1 MRLLAE
7 IPATGGIHMRRLLA
21 LGALIALVAPMPATA
36 APDAPVRVLRSL
48 VYDVSYAAHT
58 RHDKKTSGFNGG
70 YGGDPNGGGP
80 GVGGSGT
87 ASVAMDG
94 SDSGRLTIDIIAATP
109 DGGLVVDVAYAGK
122 LNNAPK
128 MRVALYQ
135 DGRLSADPTKTLGP
149 EALHIL
155 PLLARG
161 FMANRTVEVG
171 ASWTVQAPPPAK
183 GATTYRVSSLD
194 GTNATIALDGSLSV
208 GGVNGFDES
217 DHGTTTYATDLIS
230 PLSYDLNS
238 RIRRQLASDETI
250 TTDAHLVA
258 KLVSDSF
265 VKK

>member
-1 MRLLAE
+1 
-7 IPATGGIHMRRLLA
+7 MRRLLA
-21 LGALIALVAPMPATA
+21 LGVLVALA
-36 APDAPVRVLRSL
+36 APLPAFAAAEAPIRPIRSL
-48 VYDVSYAAHT
+48 VYDVSYSAHS

-70 YGGDPNGGGP
+70 YGGDPNGGSP

-87 ASVAMDG
+87 ASVAMDA
-94 SDSGRLTIDIIAATP
+94 SDSGRLTIDVIAATG
-109 DGGLVVDVAYAGK
+109 DAGLVVDVTYTGR
-122 LNNAPK
+122 LNGQPT
-128 MRVALYQ
+128 MRVALYP
-135 DGRLSADPTKTLGP
+135 DGRITADPSKSLST

-171 ASWTVQAPPPAK
+171 ASWTVPAPAPAK
-183 GATTYRVSSLD
+183 GATTFRVSGVD
-194 GTNATIALDGSLSV
+194 GANATIALDGSISV

-230 PLSYDLNS
+230 PLSYDVTA
-238 RIRRQLASDETI
+238 RIRRQLSGEETI

-258 KLVSDSF
+258 KLVSDTF

>member
-1 MRLLAE
+1 
-7 IPATGGIHMRRLLA
+7 MRRLLA
-21 LGALIALVAPMPATA
+21 LGVFAALAAPLPVFA
-36 APDAPVRVLRSL
+36 APDVPVRPLRSL

-70 YGGDPNGGGP
+70 YGGDPGNGGP

-94 SDSGRLTIDIIAATP
+94 SDSGRLTIDIIAATA
-109 DGGLVVDVAYAGK
+109 DAGLVVDVTYSGK
-122 LNNAPK
+122 LSTQPT
-128 MRVALYQ
+128 MRVALYP
-135 DGRLSADPTKTLGP
+135 DGRLTADPSKTLGP

-161 FMANRTVEVG
+161 FMANRTIEVG
-171 ASWTVQAPPPAK
+171 SSWVVAAPPPAR
-183 GATTYRVSSLD
+183 GSTTYRVNRVDGENATISLD
-194 GTNATIALDGSLSV
+194 GSMSIS
-208 GGVNGFDES
+208 GVNGFDES

-238 RIRRQLASDETI
+238 RIRRQLGSDETI

-258 KLVSDSF
+258 TLVSDTF
-265 VKK
+265 RKK

>member
-1 MRLLAE
+1 
-7 IPATGGIHMRRLLA
+7 MRRLLA
-21 LGALIALVAPMPATA
+21 LVALAALVAPIPVTA

-70 YGGDPNGGGP
+70 YGGDPNGGAP
-80 GVGGSGT
+80 GVSGSGT

-94 SDSGRLTIDIIAATP
+94 SDSGRLTIDIVAATQ
-109 DGGLVVDVAYAGK
+109 DGGLVVDVAYAGR

-128 MRVALYQ
+128 MRVALFP
-135 DGRLSADPTKTLGP
+135 DGRLSADPTKSLGP

-161 FMANRTVEVG
+161 FMANRLVEVG
-171 ASWTVQAPPPAK
+171 SSWTVPAPPPAK
-183 GATTYRVSSLD
+183 GATTYRVSGVD
-194 GTNATIALDGSLSV
+194 GPNATIALEGSISIA
-208 GGVNGFDES
+208 GVNGFDES
-217 DHGTTTYATDLIS
+217 DRGTTTYATDLIS
-230 PLSYDLNS
+230 PLSYDVSS

-265 VKK
+265 FKK

>member
-1 MRLLAE
+1 
-7 IPATGGIHMRRLLA
+7 MRRLLA
-21 LGALIALVAPMPATA
+21 LGVLVALAAPTAALA

-58 RHDKKTSGFNGG
+58 RHDKKTSGFN
-70 YGGDPNGGGP
+70 
-80 GVGGSGT
+80 
-87 ASVAMDG
+87 VAMDG
-94 SDSGRLTIDIIAATP
+94 SDSGRLTIDVIAATP
-109 DGGLVVDVAYAGK
+109 DGGLVVDVAYSGK

-128 MRVALYQ
+128 MRVALYP
-135 DGRLSADPTKTLGP
+135 DGRLTADPTKTLGP

-161 FMANRTVEVG
+161 FMADRTVQVG

-183 GATTYRVSSLD
+183 GATTYRVSGID
-194 GTNATIALDGSLSV
+194 GPNATIALEGSISV

-217 DHGTTTYATDLIS
+217 DRGTTTYATDLIS

-238 RIRRQLASDETI
+238 HIRRQLASDETI

-258 KLVSDSF
+258 KLISDNF
-265 VKK
+265 YKK

>member
-1 MRLLAE
+1 
-7 IPATGGIHMRRLLA
+7 MRRLLA
-21 LGALIALVAPMPATA
+21 LAALIALVAPMPATA
-36 APDAPVRVLRSL
+36 APDQPVRVLRSL
-48 VYDVSYAAHT
+48 VYDVQYAAHT
-58 RHDKKTSGFNGG
+58 RHDKKTSGFNGSDSG
-70 YGGDPNGGGP
+70 AP
-80 GVGGSGT
+80 GVSGSGT

-94 SDSGRLTIDIIAATP
+94 TDSGRLTIDVIAATA
-109 DGGLVVDVAYAGK
+109 DSGLVVDVTYAGK

-149 EALHIL
+149 EALHLL

-161 FMANRTVEVG
+161 FMANRTLQIG
-171 ASWTVQAPPPAK
+171 TSWTVPAPPPAK
-183 GATTYRVSSLD
+183 GSTTYRVSAID
-194 GTNATIALDGSLSV
+194 GQNATIALEGSISV

-258 KLVSDSF
+258 TLVSDNF
-265 VKK
+265 YKK

>member
-1 MRLLAE
+1 
-7 IPATGGIHMRRLLA
+7 MRRLLA
-21 LGALIALVAPMPATA
+21 LAALAALAVPIPVTA

-70 YGGDPNGGGP
+70 YGSDAAAP
-80 GVGGSGT
+80 GVSGSGT

-94 SDSGRLTIDIIAATP
+94 TDSGRLTIDIVAATQ
-109 DGGLVVDVAYAGK
+109 DGGLVVDVLYAGK
-122 LNNAPK
+122 LNNSPK
-128 MRVALYQ
+128 MRVALFP

-161 FMANRTVEVG
+161 FMANRTVQLG
-171 ASWTVQAPPPAK
+171 ATWTVQAPPPAK
-183 GATTYRVSSLD
+183 GATTFRVSGLD
-194 GTNATIALDGSLSV
+194 GPNATIALEGSISV

-217 DHGTTTYATDLIS
+217 DRGTTTYATDLIS

-238 RIRRQLASDETI
+238 RIRRQVAADETI

-258 KLVSDSF
+258 TLVSDNF
-265 VKK
+265 YKQ

>member
-1 MRLLAE
+1 
-7 IPATGGIHMRRLLA
+7 MRRLLA
-21 LGALIALVAPMPATA
+21 LSALVVLAAPSVALA

-70 YGGDPNGGGP
+70 YGSDAAAP

-94 SDSGRLTIDIIAATP
+94 TDSGRLTIDVIAATP
-109 DGGLVVDVAYAGK
+109 DGGLVVDVTYAGK

-128 MRVALYQ
+128 MRVALYP
-135 DGRLSADPTKTLGP
+135 DGKLSADPTKPLGP

-161 FMANRTVEVG
+161 FMANRTVQVG
-171 ASWTVQAPPPAK
+171 ASWTVPAPPPAK
-183 GATTYRVSSLD
+183 GATTYRVSGVD
-194 GTNATIALDGSLSV
+194 GPNATIALEGSISV

-217 DHGTTTYATDLIS
+217 NRGTTTYATDLIS

-238 RIRRQLASDETI
+238 HIRRQIASDETI

-258 KLVSDSF
+258 TLVSDNF
-265 VKK
+265 YKK